1 MICCCRRYT
10 KHMYVLPLVIIFK
23 TIYVRNL
30 PKRLL
35 WMGNI
40 YHDPQVMMAGGIKK
54 QGNRRASRCFSSAG
68 SDAVHVKSQGNM
80 VGNAN

>member
-1 MICCCRRYT
+1 MILQFTTALDATCRRYT

-40 YHDPQVMMAGGIKK
+40 YHDPIYHDLQVMMAGGIKK
-54 QGNRRASRCFSSAG
+54 TRKT
-68 SDAVHVKSQGNM
+68 KSQPVLFISG
-80 VGNAN
+80 